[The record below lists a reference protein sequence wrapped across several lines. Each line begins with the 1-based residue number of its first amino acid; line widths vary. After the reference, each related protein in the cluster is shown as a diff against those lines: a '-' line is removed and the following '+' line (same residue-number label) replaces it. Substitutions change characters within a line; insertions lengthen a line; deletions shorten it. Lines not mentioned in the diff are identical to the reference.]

1 MGHVVKALLV
11 EREGLYAAQAAG
23 DVILANRLVMAAY
36 ETDVRPLLAK
46 VRADM
51 GRATDPILAYRE
63 SGYAAKIAEERAGQ
77 GAGALGG

>member
-1 MGHVVKALLV
+1 M
-11 EREGLYAAQAAG
+11 EREKLHAAQAAG

-51 GRATDPILAYRE
+51 GRAPDPILAYRE
-63 SGYAAKIAEERAGQ
+63 GGYVAKIAEERAGQ